1 MGINVTW
8 YCYLVL
14 LSMGN
19 NVTWYCYLVLL
30 SMGNNVTWYCYLV
43 LLSVGNWCYLV
54 LLPGVTK
61 YVELM
66 LLGIAT

>member
-1 MGINVTW
+1 M
-8 YCYLVL
+8 YCIVLYDVCMYLVL

-54 LLPGVTK
+54 LLPGATK
-61 YVELM
+61 YGE
-66 LLGIAT
+66 